1 MFELL
6 LILII
11 IGLLIRRRDKRKK
24 NKSIDAELREMID
37 DVRESEITAT
47 EIRQFLLDIIN
58 DNKQELEKFSDVR
71 LRQASEMMERIGP
84 GAFYWMTD
92 IAATLAAGYAA
103 RINGI
108 HTNVDEEIS
117 EPASPESIVRTVV
130 QI

>member
-58 DNKQELEKFSDVR
+58 DNTQELEKFSDVR

-108 HTNVDEEIS
+108 RTNVDEEIS
-117 EPASPESIVRTVV
+117 EPATPESIVRTVV

>member
-11 IGLLIRRRDKRKK
+11 VGLLFRSRDKRKK
-24 NKSIDAELREMID
+24 SRSIDAELHKMIE

-58 DNKQELEKFSDVR
+58 DNKQDVEKFSDVR
-71 LRQASEMMERIGP
+71 LRQANEMMERIGP

-108 HTNVDEEIS
+108 ETNVDEAVGES
-117 EPASPESIVRTVV
+117 ATPEAIVRVVV

>member
-24 NKSIDAELREMID
+24 SKSIDAELREMID

-108 HTNVDEEIS
+108 RTNVDEEIS
-117 EPASPESIVRTVV
+117 EPATPESIVLTVV

>member
-24 NKSIDAELREMID
+24 NRSIDAELREMID

-47 EIRQFLLDIIN
+47 EIRQYLLDIIN

-108 HTNVDEEIS
+108 RTNVDEEIS
-117 EPASPESIVRTVV
+117 EPATPESIVRTVV

>member
-1 MFELL
+1 
-6 LILII
+6 
-11 IGLLIRRRDKRKK
+11 
-24 NKSIDAELREMID
+24 MIE

-58 DNKQELEKFSDVR
+58 DNKQDVEKFSDVR

-108 HTNVDEEIS
+108 ETNVDEAVGES
-117 EPASPESIVRTVV
+117 ATPEAIVRVV
-130 QI
+130 VPI

>member
-11 IGLLIRRRDKRKK
+11 IGLLLRRRDKRKRG
-24 NKSIDAELREMID
+24 KSIDAELHKMIE
-37 DVRESEITAT
+37 DVRESEITAN
-47 EIRQFLLDIIN
+47 EIRQFLLDVIN
-58 DNKQELEKFSDVR
+58 DNKQDVEKFSDVR

-92 IAATLAAGYAA
+92 IAATLASGYAA
-103 RINGI
+103 RINGVL
-108 HTNVDEEIS
+108 TNVDEELGES
-117 EPASPESIVRTVV
+117 ATPEAIVRVVV

>member
-47 EIRQFLLDIIN
+47 EIRQYLLDIIN
-58 DNKQELEKFSDVR
+58 DNTQELEKFSDVR

-108 HTNVDEEIS
+108 RTNVDEEIS
-117 EPASPESIVRTVV
+117 EPATPESIVRTVV

>member
-24 NKSIDAELREMID
+24 SKSIDAELREMID

-58 DNKQELEKFSDVR
+58 DNTQELEKFSDVR

-108 HTNVDEEIS
+108 RTNVDEEIS
-117 EPASPESIVRTVV
+117 EPATPESIVRTVV

>member
-1 MFELL
+1 MFERL

-24 NKSIDAELREMID
+24 SKSIDAELREMID

-108 HTNVDEEIS
+108 RTNVDEEIS
-117 EPASPESIVRTVV
+117 EPATPESIVRTVV

>member
-1 MFELL
+1 MFDLL

-24 NKSIDAELREMID
+24 SKSIDAELREMID

-108 HTNVDEEIS
+108 RTNVDEEIS
-117 EPASPESIVRTVV
+117 EPATPESIVRTVV

>member
-24 NKSIDAELREMID
+24 NTSIDAELREMID

-47 EIRQFLLDIIN
+47 EIRQYLLDIIN
-58 DNKQELEKFSDVR
+58 DNTQELEKFSDVR

-108 HTNVDEEIS
+108 RTNVDEEIS
-117 EPASPESIVRTVV
+117 EPATPELIVRTVV

>member
-11 IGLLIRRRDKRKK
+11 VGLLFRSRDKRKK
-24 NKSIDAELREMID
+24 SRSIDAELHKMIE

-58 DNKQELEKFSDVR
+58 DNKQDVEKFSDVR

-103 RINGI
+103 RINGNL
-108 HTNVDEEIS
+108 TNVDEAVGES
-117 EPASPESIVRTVV
+117 ATPEAIVRVVV

>member
-71 LRQASEMMERIGP
+71 LRQASEMM
-84 GAFYWMTD
+84 
-92 IAATLAAGYAA
+92 
-103 RINGI
+103 
-108 HTNVDEEIS
+108 
-117 EPASPESIVRTVV
+117 
-130 QI
+130 

>member
-24 NKSIDAELREMID
+24 SKSIDAELREMID
-37 DVRESEITAT
+37 DVRESEIAAT

-108 HTNVDEEIS
+108 RTNVDEEIS
-117 EPASPESIVRTVV
+117 EPATPESIVRTVV

>member
-47 EIRQFLLDIIN
+47 EIRQYLLDIIN
-58 DNKQELEKFSDVR
+58 DNTQELEKFSEVR

-108 HTNVDEEIS
+108 RTNVDEEIS
-117 EPASPESIVRTVV
+117 EPATPESIVRTVV

>member
-24 NKSIDAELREMID
+24 SKSIDAELREMID

-47 EIRQFLLDIIN
+47 EIRQYLLDIIN

-108 HTNVDEEIS
+108 RTNVDEEIS
-117 EPASPESIVRTVV
+117 EPATPESIVRTVV

>member
-24 NKSIDAELREMID
+24 SKSIDAELREMIE

-108 HTNVDEEIS
+108 RTNVDEEIS
-117 EPASPESIVRTVV
+117 EPATPESIVRTVV

>member
-108 HTNVDEEIS
+108 PTNVDEEIS
-117 EPASPESIVRTVV
+117 EPATPESIVRTVV

>member
-11 IGLLIRRRDKRKK
+11 IGLLIRRRDIRKK
-24 NKSIDAELREMID
+24 SKSIDAELREMID

-108 HTNVDEEIS
+108 RTNVDEEIS
-117 EPASPESIVRTVV
+117 EPATPELIVRTVV

>member
-1 MFELL
+1 MFDLL

-24 NKSIDAELREMID
+24 SKSIDAELREMID

-108 HTNVDEEIS
+108 RTNVDEEIS
-117 EPASPESIVRTVV
+117 EPVTPELIVRTVV

>member
-11 IGLLIRRRDKRKK
+11 VGLLIRSRDKRKK
-24 NKSIDAELREMID
+24 SRGIDAELREMID

-58 DNKQELEKFSDVR
+58 DNRQETEKFSDVR

-108 HTNVDEEIS
+108 QTNVDEEIGDS
-117 EPASPESIVRTVV
+117 ATPEAIV
-130 QI
+130 QIVVRI

>member
-24 NKSIDAELREMID
+24 SKSIDAELREMID

-47 EIRQFLLDIIN
+47 EIRQYLLDIIN
-58 DNKQELEKFSDVR
+58 DNTQELEKFSDVR

-108 HTNVDEEIS
+108 RTNVDEEIS
-117 EPASPESIVRTVV
+117 EPATPESIVRTVV

>member
-11 IGLLIRRRDKRKK
+11 VGLLFRRRDKRKK
-24 NKSIDAELREMID
+24 SRGIDAELHKMIE
-37 DVRESEITAT
+37 DVRESEITAA

-58 DNKQELEKFSDVR
+58 DNKQEVEKFSDVR

-92 IAATLAAGYAA
+92 IAATLAAGYSA
-103 RINGI
+103 RINGTF
-108 HTNVDEEIS
+108 TNVDEELGES
-117 EPASPESIVRTVV
+117 ATPEAIVRVVV

>member
-24 NKSIDAELREMID
+24 NESIDAELREMID

-108 HTNVDEEIS
+108 RTNVDEEIS
-117 EPASPESIVRTVV
+117 EPATPESIVRTVV

>member
-24 NKSIDAELREMID
+24 NKSIDAELREMIE

-47 EIRQFLLDIIN
+47 EIRQYLLDIIN
-58 DNKQELEKFSDVR
+58 DNTQELEKFSEVR

-108 HTNVDEEIS
+108 RTNVDEEIS
-117 EPASPESIVRTVV
+117 EPATPELIVRTVV

>member
-47 EIRQFLLDIIN
+47 EIRQYLLDIIN

-108 HTNVDEEIS
+108 RTNVDEEIS
-117 EPASPESIVRTVV
+117 EPATPESIVRTVV

>member
-47 EIRQFLLDIIN
+47 EIRQYLLDIIN

-71 LRQASEMMERIGP
+71 LPQASEMMERIGP

-108 HTNVDEEIS
+108 RTNVDEEIS
-117 EPASPESIVRTVV
+117 EPATPESIVRTVV

>member
-108 HTNVDEEIS
+108 RTNVDEEIS
-117 EPASPESIVRTVV
+117 EPATPELIVRTVV